1 MYGLLRVAADA
12 LLPGVVRLLGVL
24 LLRVL
29 ILRCALLWIR
39 SAAPGVARTA
49 AVVVVQHLPLA
60 GIYLC
65 VVAWTGPFS
74 DGGPR
79 RRQNNTASDRR
90 IRYRAV

>member
-29 ILRCALLWIR
+29 TLRCALLWIR

-60 GIYLC
+60 GIYLS

-79 RRQNNTASDRR
+79 QRQNNTASDRR
-90 IRYRAV
+90 FRYRAV